1 MARKPH
7 EYYEPSPDGT
17 REPSVL
23 VERRDARA
31 QRAVKRSLESMT
43 EQLVS
48 MSAGELAGLN
58 LDDEIIEA
66 VQDLARQGR
75 KPSRARQHL
84 RVQKLLRRFG
94 SGRLQDLLEGTA
106 QNAGNN
112 RPLER
117 WRTRLIHGDDG
128 DLQAFIDAHP
138 TSDRQQLRALL
149 RRARGVDEASRKASR
164 RLFQL
169 MKQSEPAGEE

>member
-31 QRAVKRSLESMT
+31 QKAVKRSLESMT
-43 EQLVS
+43 HQLVS
-48 MSAGELAGLN
+48 MSPGELSGLN
-58 LDDEIIEA
+58 LDEEIIDA
-66 VQDLARQGR
+66 VQELARQGR
-75 KPSRARQHL
+75 KPSRARQQL
-84 RVQKLLRRFG
+84 RVQKLLRAFG
-94 SGRLQDLLEGTA
+94 SGRLQDRLEGTA

-117 WRTRLIHGDDG
+117 WRRRLIHGDDG

-138 TSDRQQLRALL
+138 SSDRQQLRSLL
-149 RRARGVDEASRKASR
+149 RRARGVDEAARKASK

-169 MKQSEPAGEE
+169 MKEAEPAAEE